1 MIYYYSIKCL
11 ICVIC
16 FVMRMKLIH
25 EIARRGLRIFTIAQA
40 KEVAKT
46 IGMRQTYVPHVLYRL
61 VHEGLVNALM
71 RGTYALPNEL
81 LAGPPM
87 HPYEIAMALIQPA
100 AISCWSAMSY
110 HQLSDQFPHALHM
123 LTPRIQGTKH
133 TSQYCFHI
141 EGHEYHLIRVE
152 PENYW
157 GIDRKY
163 FNGIGFNVTDL
174 ERTLLDGLMRPK
186 YCGGILEVISAFEIA
201 ASRINVERILTY
213 SVNCSSSV
221 KQRLGWVC
229 ETLNILPDVCQRLR
243 EEPFQRYIAL
253 SPDKAPKGKYHRI
266 WKVVE
271 NI

>member
-1 MIYYYSIKCL
+1 MRIKL
-11 ICVIC
+11 
-16 FVMRMKLIH
+16 LH

-40 KEVAKT
+40 KDIAST
-46 IGMRQTYVPHVLYRL
+46 LGMRQKYVPQVLYRL
-61 VHEGLVNALM
+61 VHEGLINSLM

-81 LAGPPM
+81 MAGAPL
-87 HPYEIAMALIQPA
+87 HPYEIAMALIQPS
-100 AISCWSAMSY
+100 AICCWTAMNY
-110 HQLSDQFPHALHM
+110 HHLTDQLPRTIHL
-123 LTPRIQGTKH
+123 LTPRRQGTKH
-133 TSQYCFHI
+133 TSQYRFNVD
-141 EGHEYHLIRVE
+141 GHEYHLIRVE

-163 FNGIGFNVTDL
+163 LNGIGVNVTDL
-174 ERTLLDGLMRPK
+174 ERTLLDGLIRPK

-201 ASRINVERILTY
+201 KPRINIERILNY
-213 SVNCSSSV
+213 SSNCSSSV

-229 ETLNILPDVCQRLR
+229 ETLNILPELCQRLR

-253 SPDKAPKGKYHRI
+253 NPDKAPKGRYHRN